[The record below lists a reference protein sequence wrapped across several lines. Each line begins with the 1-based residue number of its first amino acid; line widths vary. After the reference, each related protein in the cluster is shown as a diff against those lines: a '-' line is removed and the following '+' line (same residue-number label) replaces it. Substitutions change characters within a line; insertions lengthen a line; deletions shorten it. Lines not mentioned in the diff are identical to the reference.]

1 MIGTWLG
8 TTWYWYD
15 VVMLSA
21 MALFIAYNVR
31 SIIKTNR
38 ELKDLKKRYGVK

>member
-15 VVMLSA
+15 VVMLS
-21 MALFIAYNVR
+21 LVLVFSIYNIR

-38 ELKDLKKRYGVK
+38 DLKELKERYKVK